1 MICPKC
7 GTENGDSSLK
17 CVKCWR
23 PLQPAEKGPWLDSK
37 PKLPDETPSK
47 KVPPNRTRR
56 IVSIILL
63 MGILFSVIVPSIIE
77 KIHENK
83 IRDLK
88 EKARQEATRRTPMPK
103 KEQAAPAVT
112 NREESKIALGVIP
125 SLDAKVT
132 SLRFFESGYQPTEMG
147 ERAYASQFQR
157 DRSRYINW
165 ELRLTHPTRERRSDF
180 QIDEIWYKPD
190 GSILAKQ
197 SMQRHLQESWVYS
210 FHNHSWGWEEPSHW
224 LPGKYRIELSVDGS
238 RIAIGLFTII

>member
-23 PLQPAEKGPWLDSK
+23 PLHPAEKGPWLDSK
-37 PKLPDETPSK
+37 PNLPDETPSK
-47 KVPPNRTRR
+47 KLPLRR
-56 IVSIILL
+56 VRWIVSILLL
-63 MGILFSVIVPSIIE
+63 MGVLSSVIVPSIIE
-77 KIHENK
+77 KMHENK
-83 IRDLK
+83 IRDLT
-88 EKARQEATRRTPMPK
+88 EEARQEATRPTPMPQ
-103 KEQAAPAVT
+103 KEDMAPAVT
-112 NREESKIALGVIP
+112 NREESKVTLGVIP

-147 ERAYASQFQR
+147 DRAYSSQFQR

-165 ELRLTHPTRERRSDF
+165 ELRLAHPTRERRSDF

-197 SMQRHLQESWVYS
+197 SMQRHLQGSWVYS
-210 FHNHSWGWEEPSHW
+210 FHYHSWGWEEPSHW
-224 LPGKYRIELSVDGS
+224 LPGQYRVELSIDGS
-238 RIAIGLFTII
+238 RIAIGMFTII